1 MSTAATVLIAAR
13 LLPATALHTAGGRTK
28 IATLMLLTRADPTQ
42 AAARLVE
49 ADGSVRHAL
58 HRT

>member
-1 MSTAATVLIAAR
+1 MLIAAR
-13 LLPATALHTAGGRTK
+13 LLPATALHAAGGRTK
-28 IATLMLLTRADPTQ
+28 IATLMLLTGADPTQ